1 MALGAGDIKILSVT
15 VLSACLEGLSSLSFA
30 TSSLCRPLQKLSI
43 SVEFAHNFASG
54 SSKNNSALP
63 RIIGSNKYILKRAI
77 HAGLEQ
83 IIRLKFIF
91 TTAYFMT

>member
-63 RIIGSNKYILKRAI
+63 RIIGSN
-77 HAGLEQ
+77 
-83 IIRLKFIF
+83 
-91 TTAYFMT
+91 